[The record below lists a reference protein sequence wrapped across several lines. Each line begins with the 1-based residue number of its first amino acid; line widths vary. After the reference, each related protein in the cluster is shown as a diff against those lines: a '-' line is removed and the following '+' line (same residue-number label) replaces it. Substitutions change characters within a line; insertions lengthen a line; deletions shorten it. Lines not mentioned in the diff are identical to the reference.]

1 MNVECRICFHGILA
15 NPSRLLW
22 EERPARRI
30 CLSAAASTPLGTDF
44 PEYGSSSHKWLIALA
59 VMLGTTL
66 EVLDTSIVNVALP
79 HMQGSFSASVDEI
92 AWVLT
97 SYLVANGIMIPM
109 TGWISSRFGRKRYFL
124 TSVAVFVAASGLCG
138 AARSLDQM
146 VVFRLIQG
154 AAGAA
159 MVPSSQAILMET
171 FPPNEQQLAMA
182 TWGMGLMVAPIM
194 GPTLGGWITDNWNW
208 RWNFYINLPIG
219 AAAFLMVWTFVHD
232 PAYLRVRR
240 AKGGKTDYTGIILLV
255 VGLGL
260 AQLVLDRGQ
269 RADWFSSPWVIYC
282 TIFAAMCLVG
292 LTINELRTPDPILD
306 LSILGIPVFTMSVM
320 LMVAMSFALFGTGLL
335 NPIFLQEVMG
345 YSASKAGLVL
355 APRGLGTMAAMLIV
369 GQLARYRYDTRPL
382 IGVGF
387 VIMAVALWTMAG
399 WNTDVSTWTV
409 TWPSLVMGVGMG
421 MIFPT
426 LSATTLSCVSRER
439 VGHAASLYNMMRNT
453 GAAIGISY
461 MTTVL
466 VDHEQTHQ
474 SYLVEHFTV
483 FDAWKMSASPQL
495 MPGSRGFDY
504 MPQILNGQKEG
515 LGMVY
520 GMIQR
525 QAMML
530 SFNDI
535 YRTLAIVMMILIPT
549 FLLLRRAQPTSGVT
563 AH

>member
-1 MNVECRICFHGILA
+1 V
-15 NPSRLLW
+15 
-22 EERPARRI
+22 
-30 CLSAAASTPLGTDF
+30 AAASPTIQQHV
-44 PEYGSSSHKWLIALA
+44 EYGSSQHKWLIALA
-59 VMLGTTL
+59 VMLGTAL

-124 TSVAVFVAASGLCG
+124 MSVGVFVAASGLCG
-138 AARSLDQM
+138 IARSLDQM

-159 MVPSSQAILMET
+159 MIPSSQAILIET

-208 RWNFYINLPIG
+208 RWNFFINLPIG
-219 AAAFLMVWTFVHD
+219 AVAFLMVWTFVHD
-232 PAYLRVRR
+232 PAYMRTRR
-240 AKGGKTDYTGIILLV
+240 ERGAKTDYAGIILLV

-269 RADWFSSPWVIYC
+269 RADWFSSPWVIYA
-282 TIFAAMCLVG
+282 TIFSALCVTG
-292 LTINELRTPDPILD
+292 LIINELRISEPILD
-306 LSILGIPVFTMSVM
+306 LSILGIPVFSISVT
-320 LMVAMSFALFGTGLL
+320 LMVAMSFALYGTGLL
-335 NPIFLQEVMG
+335 NPIFLQELMG
-345 YSASKAGLVL
+345 YSAWKAGLVL
-355 APRGLGTMAAMLIV
+355 APRGLGTMVAMLLV

-382 IGVGF
+382 VGVGF
-387 VIMAVALWTMAG
+387 SLMAVSLWTMAG
-399 WNTDVSTWTV
+399 WNTSVGTWTV
-409 TWPSLVMGVGMG
+409 TWPSLVMGIGMG
-421 MIFPT
+421 MVFPT
-426 LSATTLSCVSRER
+426 LSTTTLSCVSRER
-439 VGHAASLYNMMRNT
+439 VGYAASLYNMMRNT

-466 VDHEQTHQ
+466 VNHEQTHQ

-483 FDAWKMSASPQL
+483 FDAWKMSNAPVGE
-495 MPGSRGFDY
+495 PGSHAFNY
-504 MPQILNGQKEG
+504 MSQIVSGQKEG

-535 YRTLAIVMMILIPT
+535 YRTLAIAMMILIPT
-549 FLLLRRAQPTSGVT
+549 FLLLRRARFIGDPAG
-563 AH
+563 H

>member
-1 MNVECRICFHGILA
+1 M
-15 NPSRLLW
+15 
-22 EERPARRI
+22 
-30 CLSAAASTPLGTDF
+30 AAAGNTAPTSAH
-44 PEYGSSSHKWLIALA
+44 PEPPSHKWLIALA
-59 VMLGTTL
+59 VMLGATL

-97 SYLVANGIMIPM
+97 SYHVANGIMIPM
-109 TGWISSRFGRKRYFL
+109 TGWISSRYGRKRYFL

-146 VVFRLIQG
+146 VLFRLIQG

-171 FPPNEQQLAMA
+171 FPPNEQQMAMA

-232 PAYLRVRR
+232 PGYLRVRR
-240 AKGGKTDYTGIILLV
+240 AKGGKTDSTGIVLLV

-260 AQLVLDRGQ
+260 GQLVLDRGQ
-269 RADWFSSPWVIYC
+269 RADWFSSPWVVWC
-282 TIFAAMCLVG
+282 TILATLCIIG
-292 LTINELRTPDPILD
+292 LTINELRTPEPILD
-306 LSILGIPVFTMSVM
+306 LSILGIPVFTMSVL

-335 NPIFLQEVMG
+335 NPIFLQELMG
-345 YSASKAGLVL
+345 YSAWKAGLVL

-382 IGVGF
+382 IGIGF
-387 VIMAVALWTMAG
+387 VIMGVALWTMAG
-399 WNTDVSTWTV
+399 WNTDVSTWTG
-409 TWPSLVMGVGMG
+409 TWPSLVMGVGMA

-426 LSATTLSCVSRER
+426 LSATPLSCVSCER

-466 VDHEQTHQ
+466 VDHEQMHQ

-483 FDAWKMSASPQL
+483 FDAWKMSAAPKL
-495 MPGSRGFDY
+495 MPGVGHFDY
-504 MPQILNGQKEG
+504 LPQILNGQKQG
-515 LGMVY
+515 LGNVY
-520 GMIQR
+520 EMIQR

-535 YRTLAIVMMILIPT
+535 YRTLAIAMMILIPS
-549 FLLLRRAQPTSGVT
+549 FLLLRRAQPGSGVA

>member
-1 MNVECRICFHGILA
+1 MNASFQFYFGKGCRFSSECGAYILKVQ
-15 NPSRLLW
+15 RFFM
-22 EERPARRI
+22 
-30 CLSAAASTPLGTDF
+30 AAASPSAIGTDY
-44 PEYGSSSHKWLIALA
+44 PEYGSSRHKWLIALA

-138 AARSLDQM
+138 AAQSLDQM

-208 RWNFYINLPIG
+208 RWNFFINLPIG

-232 PAYLRVRR
+232 SPYLRNRR
-240 AKGGKTDYTGIILLV
+240 AQGGKTDYTGIILLV
-255 VGLGL
+255 VGLGA

-269 RADWFSSPWVIYC
+269 RSDWFSSPWVVY
-282 TIFAAMCLVG
+282 TTAFAALCLVG
-292 LTINELRTPDPILD
+292 LTINELRVREPILD
-306 LSILGIPVFTMSVM
+306 LSILGIPVFSMSVM

-335 NPIFLQEVMG
+335 NPIFLQELMG
-345 YSASKAGLVL
+345 YSAWKAGLVL

-387 VIMAVALWTMAG
+387 ILMAISLWTMAG
-399 WNTDVSTWTV
+399 WNTQVSTWTV

-439 VGHAASLYNMMRNT
+439 VGYAASLYNMMRNT

-466 VDHEQTHQ
+466 VNHEQTHQ

-483 FDAWKMSASPQL
+483 FDAWKMSNAANHAA
-495 MPGSRGFDY
+495 GARRFDY
-504 MPQILNGQKEG
+504 LPQILTGQKQG
-515 LGMVY
+515 LSMVY
-520 GMIQR
+520 EMIQR
-525 QAMML
+525 QAAML

-535 YRTLAIVMMILIPT
+535 YRTLAIAMIILVPS
-549 FLLLRRAQPTSGVT
+549 FLLLRRAQAGQSPA

>member
-1 MNVECRICFHGILA
+1 M
-15 NPSRLLW
+15 
-22 EERPARRI
+22 
-30 CLSAAASTPLGTDF
+30 AAATSSAIEIEY
-44 PEYGSSSHKWLIALA
+44 PEYGSSSHKWLIAVA

-109 TGWISSRFGRKRYFL
+109 TGWISSRFGRKRYFMM
-124 TSVAVFVAASGLCG
+124 SVAVFVAASGLCG

-159 MVPSSQAILMET
+159 MIPSSQAILMET
-171 FPPNEQQLAMA
+171 FSPNEQQLAMA

-208 RWNFYINLPIG
+208 RWNFYINLPVG

-232 PAYLRVRR
+232 PAYLRTRR
-240 AKGGKTDYTGIILLV
+240 VKGGKTDYTGILLLV

-260 AQLVLDRGQ
+260 GQVVLDRGQ
-269 RADWFSSPWVIYC
+269 RADWFSSPWVVWC
-282 TIFAAMCLVG
+282 TIVSAICLVG
-292 LTINELRTPDPILD
+292 LVINELRTIEPILD
-306 LSILGIPVFTMSVM
+306 LSILGIPVFSMSVM
-320 LMVAMSFALFGTGLL
+320 LMVALSFALFGTGLL
-335 NPIFLQEVMG
+335 NPIFLQELMG
-345 YSASKAGLVL
+345 YSAWKAGLVL

-369 GQLARYRYDTRPL
+369 GQLARYRHDTRPL

-387 VIMAVALWTMAG
+387 VIMAIALWTMAG
-399 WNTDVSTWTV
+399 WNTQVSMWTV

-439 VGHAASLYNMMRNT
+439 IGYAASLYNMTRNT

-466 VDHEQTHQ
+466 MNHEQTHQ
-474 SYLVEHFTV
+474 AYLVEHFTA
-483 FDAWKMSASPQL
+483 FDAWKMSEAARL
-495 MPGSRGFDY
+495 TPGGRSFDY
-504 MPQILNGQKEG
+504 MPQILTGQKQG

-535 YRTLAIVMMILIPT
+535 YRTLAIVMMVLIPT
-549 FLLLRRAQPTSGVT
+549 FILLRRIQSGST
-563 AH
+563 AAAH